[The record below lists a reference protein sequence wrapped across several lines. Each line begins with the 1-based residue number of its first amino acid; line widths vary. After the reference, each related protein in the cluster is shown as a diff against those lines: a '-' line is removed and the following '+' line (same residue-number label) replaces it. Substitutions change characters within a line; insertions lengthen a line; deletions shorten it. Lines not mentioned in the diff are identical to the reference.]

1 MLDVLPARAWCLSF
15 TRGKSLLW
23 LPQRT
28 LVGGSPVAR
37 SRVGWTSARQVFA
50 PSLRRL
56 RAWDGWN
63 VLRWRLVGPGVL
75 DVLLH
80 GTPLRL
86 RPPLWLRRR
95 RCPLH
100 RALRLLLP
108 DGGVA
113 GLIAV
118 VALLKRLLPWPIGIV
133 IPCISTLVD
142 R

>member
-1 MLDVLPARAWCLSF
+1 
-15 TRGKSLLW
+15 
-23 LPQRT
+23 
-28 LVGGSPVAR
+28 
-37 SRVGWTSARQVFA
+37 
-50 PSLRRL
+50 
-56 RAWDGWN
+56 
-63 VLRWRLVGPGVL
+63 
-75 DVLLH
+75 
-80 GTPLRL
+80 
-86 RPPLWLRRR
+86 
-95 RCPLH
+95 LH